1 LNLLAAIQF
10 LTILPIKRSFSVE
23 QLGRSTSAFPLI
35 GLLIGLLL
43 AGISYLLDRV
53 LPASIVNI
61 FLVTGLAICSG
72 GLHLDGLADTMDG
85 MAGHRSADQRLEI
98 MRDSR
103 IGGFGAVGVALF
115 LIIEFVL
122 LNSLQGNSR
131 YFALILAP
139 ILSRWAMVN
148 AIFVYPYAR
157 KAGLGK
163 TYKDFVNW
171 RQFAVAT
178 LIALAAAVLLFRIA
192 GIIII
197 LAIWLIINLFARFF
211 SSRLNGLTGDTYGFI
226 NEAGTA
232 CVFFIVILL
241 SYNHWFI

>member
-1 LNLLAAIQF
+1 LNFLAALQF

-23 QLGRSTSAFPLI
+23 QLGRSTSAFPLV
-35 GLLIGLLL
+35 GLLIGILLT
-43 AGISYLLDRV
+43 GISFLLDRV
-53 LPASIVNI
+53 LPASVVNI
-61 FLVTGLAICSG
+61 LLIAGFAICSG

-85 MAGHRSADQRLEI
+85 MAGHRSTEQRLEI

-115 LIIEFVL
+115 LLIELVL
-122 LNSLQGNSR
+122 LNNLQGNYR
-131 YFALILAP
+131 YFALISAP
-139 ILSRWAMVN
+139 VLSRWAMVN

-163 TYKDFVNW
+163 SYKDFVNW

-178 LIALAAAVLLFRIA
+178 VIALAAAVLLFQLA

-197 LAIWLIINLFARFF
+197 LAVWVIINLLARFF

-232 CVFFIVILL
+232 GVFLIVVLL